1 MQRPS
6 METRMGDSIML
17 DTIMEIESIVKAV
30 EQKIISR
37 SQANGLIKNV
47 LAGQPIH
54 PSEKE
59 LINYCNQCGKEH
71 ICYGM
76 EGE

>member
-1 MQRPS
+1 
-6 METRMGDSIML
+6 MGDSIML

-30 EQKIISR
+30 ENKVISR
-37 SQANGLIKNV
+37 SFANGLIRNV

-54 PSEKE
+54 PSEEE
-59 LINYCNQCGKEH
+59 LIDRCNQCGKQH